1 MISGDTKTEVAL
13 IELVSDWEHSHSSH
27 HVLRLVTS
35 DLLLGCYCF
44 LSEIL
49 GEIAFLHL
57 PFTLRLPSNIGLNKS
72 SKKTR

>member
-1 MISGDTKTEVAL
+1 MVSG
-13 IELVSDWEHSHSSH
+13 WEHSHSCH
-27 HVLRLVTS
+27 QALRLVTS

-57 PFTLRLPSNIGLNKS
+57 TFTLWLPSNIGLIKS
-72 SKKTR
+72 SKKTRQDKLHA